1 MIRRRST
8 RSPISL
14 RKMGCAASGVWAL
27 GMEGTDPA
35 MVSALD
41 GVAPAIAY
49 ATPAPPSD
57 HDHVGSRP
65 LRRRHPPRPRRVGAS
80 GQGGASTTGGAP
92 VALHRAVHR
101 RGVRGRV
108 PGHRRKRHFVD
119 ACRSISHAER
129 HAVCGGD
136 TLRAQRKL
144 RGTLF
149 PWPVP
154 RPRPLRGSA
163 RRFRERS
170 WSALLRGLVVQ
181 NDSALSCLENA
192 NQSDELGSSSAVTT
206 TPELVVWQWPGNQQ
220 YLYVVAATSPGS
232 TSADCASATLAFP
245 EPSATSASG
254 LAAS

>member
-14 RKMGCAASGVWAL
+14 RKMACAAWVCG
-27 GMEGTDPA
+27 P
-35 MVSALD
+35 SAWK
-41 GVAPAIAY
+41 VRIRRWSAPWTASLRPSP
-49 ATPAPPSD
+49 TPPPLRPRPRPRRL
-57 HDHVGSRP
+57 RP
-65 LRRRHPPRPRRVGAS
+65 LRRRHPPRPRRVEPPVKVARARPGGLRSLSPRRPSSGRSRPSPWSPSKTALRRRLPLHLPRRAS
-80 GQGGASTTGGAP
+80 RCVWWRHPPCPAQAARHPFPLASTTTSTAAGISPPFPGAI
-92 VALHRAVHR
+92 VV
-101 RGVRGRV
+101 G
-108 PGHRRKRHFVD
+108 
-119 ACRSISHAER
+119 
-129 HAVCGGD
+129 
-136 TLRAQRKL
+136 
-144 RGTLF
+144 
-149 PWPVP
+149 
-154 RPRPLRGSA
+154 
-163 RRFRERS
+163 
-170 WSALLRGLVVQ
+170 LLRGLVVQ